1 MLKKPCIIMASL
13 SLMLSVLVGCHSTM
27 YPDNNNINSDGSTNS
42 KQLSADTIE
51 VYKTNG
57 FYYVYIDNETGVL
70 YWSNSKGLTPMYNAD
85 GTLKT
90 ARQEE

>member
-1 MLKKPCIIMASL
+1 MLKKSCIIMVSL
-13 SLMLSVLVGCHSTM
+13 SLMLSILVGCHYTIH
-27 YPDNNNINSDGSTNS
+27 PDNNDINSDGSTNS

-57 FYYVYIDNETGVL
+57 FYYIYVDNETGVL
-70 YWSNSKGLTPMYNAD
+70 YLSNGQGLTPMYNAD

-90 ARQEE
+90 AKQEE